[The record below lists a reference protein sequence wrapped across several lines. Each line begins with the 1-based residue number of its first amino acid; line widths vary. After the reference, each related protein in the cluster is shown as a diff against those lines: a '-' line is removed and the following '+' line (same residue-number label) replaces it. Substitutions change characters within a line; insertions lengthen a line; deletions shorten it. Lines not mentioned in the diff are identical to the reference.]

1 MHKLLSSID
10 SFLER
15 VTKKLSPPEKD
26 PNKKPG
32 FFDKIDAFFARFDGS
47 FLIWSFFLS
56 AAVMLLIYVAKDV
69 YPFGESSVLVLD
81 LNGQYVQFFAAFRA
95 LLHGDGSLLYSFSR
109 SLGGEFLGIYTYY
122 LASPF
127 SLLVGLFS
135 EEGILEALLL
145 IFVLKAGT
153 AGLTFGAFLHYTERP
168 HKVLTVSL
176 SVLYALSSYSI
187 VMQHNTMWMDGMML
201 LPLLLLGLHRLIRR
215 KSPILYIATLA
226 LTLLCNYY
234 IGYMICIFTVLYFFY
249 DFFSHSENEVNP
261 TGEDRHFWNSA
272 ARFAL
277 FSLLGA
283 GIAAILLLPAYYS
296 LTFGKTTFTN
306 PDYAFGF
313 NFDILDFIAK
323 MFPGA
328 YDTVRPE
335 GTPFIYAGVPA
346 LLLLPLYFFTKR
358 PPREKIAS
366 GLLLLALFLSMY
378 IDPIDIFWHGMQA
391 PNWLNYRYSFLFIFV
406 VLLLS
411 SRTLGSLHELGYK
424 PILAS
429 AGGVVIIA
437 VVLQKLGLTC
447 ETNGQ
452 TFEYF
457 DDLYGVWFTLLF
469 VLIYALLFMLLGQHE
484 KSSPR
489 IEPIAMAL
497 AFFICAET
505 LISGIYYLGRQ
516 NEDVVISNYESYHGF
531 YDVYKDDFD
540 YLAESDPDPFYRVD
554 KSFQHTV
561 CDSFVLG
568 YNGLASSTSTLN
580 ASVIHFMDKLG
591 LKANSHWSEATGTTP
606 ASGAFLGVR
615 YWIAKSGETVDPLY
629 RLVKEN
635 SESGTVIYQN
645 PYALPLAFAAK
656 PIRELDFTVPHESE
670 ETYEM
675 GTDGWQLKAEYA
687 DSLFSPFQRINALYS
702 SLTGIEGLTVYDPIA
717 STISVTGALKKEVP
731 SFGRIGVKTPNKESN
746 SDRLVFTFTAP
757 ENGQPVY
764 GYFPT
769 QYPREASLYLNGKA
783 FGDTVLYPGCAAY
796 SSVICLGV
804 FAPGEVVEVALTCFK
819 YGEFYLIDND
829 TPYFYTID
837 EADLATATAL
847 LTEGELKLDTFR
859 DDFMAGTIR
868 AKEGMTSVQTTIPY
882 DAGWRVSVD
891 GVAVQTYKT
900 ADALLSFDLPT
911 AGEHAVTL
919 SYRPAIY
926 TVGLIVSIVSLL
938 LLGGLI
944 TLSVLLKKKRITVKN
959 RFLLWCLPNN
969 GSEGAAQERKPEKA
983 KAPHKPSTR
992 KKSHKKHR
1000 R

>member
-1 MHKLLSSID
+1 MHKFLSAVE
-10 SFLER
+10 SFFEK
-15 VTKKLSPPEKD
+15 VAKKLSPPEKD
-26 PNKKPG
+26 PDKKPG
-32 FFDKIDAFFARFDGS
+32 FFDKVDAFFARFDGS

-95 LLHGDGSLLYSFSR
+95 MLHGDGSLLYSFSR

-153 AGLTFGAFLHYTERP
+153 AGLSFGAFLHYTERP
-168 HKVLTVSL
+168 HKALTVAL
-176 SVLYALSSYSI
+176 SILYALSSYSI

-201 LPLLLLGLHRLIRR
+201 LPLLMLGLHRIIRR
-215 KSPILYIATLA
+215 KSPILYIATLS
-226 LTLLCNYY
+226 LILLCNYY
-234 IGYMICIFTVLYFFY
+234 IGYMISIFTVLYFLY
-249 DFFSHSENEVNP
+249 DFFSHEKNEVNP
-261 TGEDRHFWNSA
+261 TKEAHHFLYSTG
-272 ARFAL
+272 RFAL
-277 FSLLGA
+277 YSLIGA
-283 GIAAILLLPAYYS
+283 LIAAILLLPAYYS

-313 NFDILDFIAK
+313 NFDILDFLVK

-335 GTPFIYAGVPA
+335 GTPFVSAGIPA

-358 PPREKIAS
+358 APREKIAS

-411 SRTLGSLHELGYK
+411 ARTVGSLHELGYK

-429 AGGVVIIA
+429 AGGVIMIA
-437 VVLQKLGLTC
+437 IVLQKLGLTC
-447 ETNGQ
+447 ETNG
-452 TFEYF
+452 TSYEYF
-457 DDLYGVWFTLLF
+457 DDLYGVWFTLGF
-469 VLIYALLFMLLGQHE
+469 VLIYALIFMLLGEHE
-484 KSSPR
+484 KNSPK

-497 AFFICAET
+497 TLFISAET
-505 LISGIYYLGRQ
+505 LLSGIHYLNRQ

-531 YDVYKDDFD
+531 YDVYNDDFH
-540 YLAESDPDPFYRVD
+540 YLAQNDPDLFYRVD
-554 KSFQHTV
+554 KTFQHTV

-591 LKANSHWSEATGTTP
+591 LKANSHWSEATGATP
-606 ASGAFLGVR
+606 ASGAFLGVK
-615 YWIAKSGETVDPLY
+615 YWIAKNGETVDPIY
-629 RLVKEN
+629 CLVKEN
-635 SESGTVIYQN
+635 TESGTVIYQN

-656 PIRELDFTVPHESE
+656 PIKDLDFTVPEESD

-675 GTDGWQLKAEYA
+675 GDDGWQLKEEYA

-702 SLTGIEGLTVYDPIA
+702 GLTGIADLTVYDPIA
-717 STISVTGALKKEVP
+717 STISTMGALKKEIP
-731 SFGRIGVKTPNKESN
+731 SFGRIGVKTENKDSN
-746 SDRLVFTFTAP
+746 NDRLVFTFTAP
-757 ENGQPVY
+757 DNGQPVY
-764 GYFPT
+764 CYFPS
-769 QYPREASLYLNGKA
+769 QYPREARLYLNGQP
-783 FGDTVLYPGCAAY
+783 FNDTVIYPGCAAY
-796 SSVICLGV
+796 ASIVCLGS
-804 FAPGEVVEVALTCFK
+804 FTPGETVTVSLTCFK
-819 YGEFYLIDND
+819 YGEFYLIDNG
-829 TPYFYTID
+829 TPYFYTLD
-837 EADLATATAL
+837 ETDLATATAL
-847 LTEGELKLDTFR
+847 LRDSGLELDRFE
-859 DDFMAGTIR
+859 DDFMAGTIN
-868 AKEGMTSVQTTIPY
+868 AKEGMTAVQTTIPY

-891 GVAVQTYKT
+891 GKAVETYKT
-900 ADALLSFDLPT
+900 ADALLAFDLPA
-911 AGEHAVTL
+911 AGEYEVTL

-926 TVGLIVSIVSLL
+926 TVGLLLSIGGVLL
-938 LLGGLI
+938 FGGLI
-944 TLSVLLKKKRITVKN
+944 TLEILTKKGKIAPKN
-959 RFLLWCLPNN
+959 RFLLWCLPTDR
-969 GSEGAAQERKPEKA
+969 SEAVTEKTKNETT
-983 KAPHKPSTR
+983 KAPHKPSTYGQSR
-992 KKSHKKHR
+992 KKR
-1000 R
+1000 RR